1 VFLRGAEVFFAP
13 QIRDFPPR
21 FHARVSVFAYLCP
34 AGPIGY
40 PPMHGSSGDRAGG
53 DDSPRR
59 SFQIRLHVAT
69 CACITLVLPVG
80 GPGGSVWWLYDVFR
94 GCTCPWLVPHCWYWY
109 LFCDG
114 RKGGSPVQLLGG
126 SIGALDVDCID
137 FGMAWRV
144 LTKFA
149 RRVALYLLLLMLSIR
164 KSRQREGL
172 SWLELRRL
180 VLIIDAVYW
189 QIMSLLE
196 ECCASLQFASNG
208 RYTGL
213 QSTLNDQMRKGV

>member
-1 VFLRGAEVFFAP
+1 
-13 QIRDFPPR
+13 
-21 FHARVSVFAYLCP
+21 
-34 AGPIGY
+34 
-40 PPMHGSSGDRAGG
+40 
-53 DDSPRR
+53 
-59 SFQIRLHVAT
+59 
-69 CACITLVLPVG
+69 
-80 GPGGSVWWLYDVFR
+80 
-94 GCTCPWLVPHCWYWY
+94 
-109 LFCDG
+109 
-114 RKGGSPVQLLGG
+114 
-126 SIGALDVDCID
+126 
-137 FGMAWRV
+137 MAWRV

-196 ECCASLQFASNG
+196 ECCASRQFASNG